1 MIKYIIQGYE
11 IISRQ
16 KKEILDI
23 LSKSVQKR
31 LFMAHDN
38 RKANTKRAIQ
48 EAMVSLLKT
57 ESFDDITTIRL
68 AKEAGI
74 SRSSFYTHYKDKFEL
89 IDSCQQML
97 FNQVEYIFEKHES
110 NKAQA
115 FLKIFEFLKR
125 EQLLSALISANGTR
139 EFQAFIINKVRIFI
153 NTDLQDRFGRE
164 ELSPVEREYSSI
176 YFAYA
181 FFGLYQSW
189 IAKGKKESPRQMT
202 NLILKLL
209 PL

>member
-1 MIKYIIQGYE
+1 
-11 IISRQ
+11 
-16 KKEILDI
+16 
-23 LSKSVQKR
+23 
-31 LFMAHDN
+31 MAHDN
-38 RKANTKRAIQ
+38 RKANTRKAIQ
-48 EAMVSLLKT
+48 EAMVTLLKF
-57 ESFDDITTIRL
+57 ESFDDITAIKI

-89 IDSCQQML
+89 IDSYQQTL
-97 FNQVEYIFEKHES
+97 FNQVEYIFEKHEGS
-110 NKAQA
+110 KEHA
-115 FLKIFEFLKR
+115 FLEIFEFLQR

-139 EFQAFIINKVRIFI
+139 EFQTFIINKVRIFI

-164 ELSPVEREYSSI
+164 VTLSPIEREYSSI

-181 FFGLYQSW
+181 FFGVCQTW

>member
-1 MIKYIIQGYE
+1 MSK
-11 IISRQ
+11 SLQ
-16 KKEILDI
+16 KK
-23 LSKSVQKR
+23 

-57 ESFDDITTIRL
+57 ESFDDITTIKL

-89 IDSCQQML
+89 IDSCQQTL
-97 FNQVEYIFEKHES
+97 FNQVEYIFEKHEG

-115 FLKIFEFLKR
+115 FLEIFEFLKR

-139 EFQAFIINKVRIFI
+139 EFQAFITNKVRIFI
-153 NTDLQDRFGRE
+153 NTDLQDRFGRD

-181 FFGLYQSW
+181 FFGLCQSW
-189 IAKGKKESPRQMT
+189 IAKGKKESPCQMT

>member
-1 MIKYIIQGYE
+1 MTT
-11 IISRQ
+11 
-16 KKEILDI
+16 
-23 LSKSVQKR
+23 
-31 LFMAHDN
+31 DN
-38 RKANTKRAIQ
+38 RRANTKKAIQ
-48 EAMVSLLKT
+48 NAMVTLLKT
-57 ESFDDITTIRL
+57 KSFDDITTTKL
-68 AKEAGI
+68 AKETGI
-74 SRSSFYTHYKDKFEL
+74 SRSSVYTHYEDKFEL
-89 IDSCQQML
+89 IDSCQQTL
-97 FNQVEYIFEKHES
+97 FNQIEYIFEKHVGDKE
-110 NKAQA
+110 AA
-115 FLKIFEFLKR
+115 FLEIFEFLKR

-153 NTDLQDRFGRE
+153 NTDLQDRFGRD

-181 FFGLYQSW
+181 FFGLCQSW